1 MKHTSS
7 FLLAL
12 FLVALPT
19 QTLVAQ
25 ERNIL
30 NHMDLGVTFSA
41 AGIGADITMPVGDY
55 VRLRTGFTCM
65 PHFTL
70 TSNFG
75 VEMNG
80 TSLND
85 SQRRRMKDMMRNF
98 TGTEMQDN
106 VDMDMQPT
114 WNNFKLLVD
123 FMPIPGNRHWSVTA
137 GFYAG
142 PSRIG
147 KAMNTEEATP
157 TLAAVNMYNSLYMK
171 ACKGESMLEYEDS
184 RGTMHEASFPP
195 DFDGRLITAGMMGMP
210 LGHFADGDKAMMV
223 PNRNSA
229 AKATMEVSKF
239 RPYLGLGYNTA
250 LSPDGKWKLSVDA
263 GVIFWGGKPKVYVD
277 NVYRLKSIESDA
289 DYWYYDT
296 TWMQIEWVDEN
307 IFVPVF
313 DENGEV
319 IYEDVQPQRIDL
331 TRDVSD
337 IRGKVGDMVKT
348 VKKFKCLPMVGITIS
363 HTLF

>member
-1 MKHTSS
+1 MKYLHSILPV
-7 FLLAL
+7 LLLSVLTAQPL
-12 FLVALPT
+12 M
-19 QTLVAQ
+19 AQ
-25 ERNIL
+25 ERDVL
-30 NHMDLGVTFSA
+30 NHMDLGVTLSV
-41 AGIGADITMPVGDY
+41 AGIGADIAMPVGDY
-55 VRLRTGFTCM
+55 VRLRTGFTYM

-80 TSLND
+80 ASLND
-85 SQRRRMKDMMRNF
+85 SQRRRMKDMMRHF

-114 WNNFKLLVD
+114 WNNFKFLVD

-147 KAMNTEEATP
+147 RAVNAEDATP
-157 TLAAVNMYNSLYMK
+157 TLAAVNMYNSMYMK
-171 ACKGESMLEYEDS
+171 ACKGLPMLQYEDS
-184 RGTMHEASFPP
+184 RGNMHDADLPQ
-195 DFDGRLITAGMMGMP
+195 DMIDRLLSAGMMGMP

-223 PNRNSA
+223 PNENSV

-239 RPYLGLGYNTA
+239 RPYIGLGYNTA

-263 GVIFWGGKPKVYVD
+263 GVMFWGGKPKVYVD
-277 NVYRLKSIESDA
+277 NVYKLKSIVCDA

-307 IFVPVF
+307 TFFPVF

-348 VKKFKCLPMVGITIS
+348 VKKFTCLPMVGITVS
-363 HTLF
+363 HSLF